1 MKPRNISEALKM
13 RDEAEAAV
21 IEAEAAL
28 IACAK
33 ARGASAE
40 HLEFLRA
47 MFRKNA
53 KNAGR
58 VLN

>member
-1 MKPRNISEALKM
+1 M